1 MKASERWRALKAL
14 GLSDADAKKSF
25 SKKTKMKV
33 FAWNAK
39 HEKDTAMTP
48 MDSIK
53 YHRQMLQTSFMAMD
67 PVTGEVKAWV
77 GGIWFKTYKYD
88 HANIKTKRQVGSSIK
103 PLLYSQAMEERGFT
117 PETAIPN
124 QAQYFEGN
132 GWVPAGRECK
142 GLGTVSMAGALTFSL
157 NCASAYL
164 MKQVGPA
171 QFANFL
177 ERLNIPT
184 KVDPVPSLAL
194 GACDLSLYEMMW
206 GYSVFPGHGFSTK
219 PYFISRIEDRNGN
232 VIKRFDFSSNRKE
245 AISEVT
251 AYNMTRMMEGP
262 VTRGTAAG
270 LMQRLGAA
278 EMGGKTGT
286 TNDNADA
293 WFMGYVPQLLAG
305 TWIGCDDRFI
315 RIESGLGFGG
325 QAARPIWEA
334 FYKKVYADK
343 TLGIDKEA
351 RFAKPADLM
360 NESNSADI
368 STIIEEA
375 APPSAEGEDVG
386 VGNAND
392 FGTLDTTHD
401 DIPAESQAPDDEGK
415 AAKAKDSGVKIGDAA
430 PPEKKKRGFFKK
442 IFGGK
447 KDKQE
452 NDY

>member
-1 MKASERWRALKAL
+1 
-14 GLSDADAKKSF
+14 
-25 SKKTKMKV
+25 
-33 FAWNAK
+33 
-39 HEKDTAMTP
+39 
-48 MDSIK
+48 
-53 YHRQMLQTSFMAMD
+53 
-67 PVTGEVKAWV
+67 
-77 GGIWFKTYKYD
+77 
-88 HANIKTKRQVGSSIK
+88 
-103 PLLYSQAMEERGFT
+103 
-117 PETAIPN
+117 
-124 QAQYFEGN
+124 
-132 GWVPAGRECK
+132 
-142 GLGTVSMAGALTFSL
+142 
-157 NCASAYL
+157 
-164 MKQVGPA
+164 
-171 QFANFL
+171 
-177 ERLNIPT
+177 
-184 KVDPVPSLAL
+184 
-194 GACDLSLYEMMW
+194 
-206 GYSVFPGHGFSTK
+206 
-219 PYFISRIEDRNGN
+219 
-232 VIKRFDFSSNRKE
+232 
-245 AISEVT
+245 
-251 AYNMTRMMEGP
+251 
-262 VTRGTAAG
+262 
-270 LMQRLGAA
+270 
-278 EMGGKTGT
+278 
-286 TNDNADA
+286 
-293 WFMGYVPQLLAG
+293 MGYVPQLLAG

-415 AAKAKDSGVKIGDAA
+415 AAKAKDSAAKKGVKIGDAA